1 MDDKDDED
9 FGYLLGEIDTYHFCS
24 PEEIQE
30 ELLRDGFIPT
40 NVLTGNVFSNGQN
53 ALHILLRS
61 RAPIHVLNLL
71 VDKLLY
77 LGVDPRKRNHDGILC
92 TDNNVT
98 YNQIVRKIDFW
109 ILTRYPVVWTD
120 DFIRKNIKRIF
131 TLGYQDYYNEVVNQ
145 NNKIVIEAMNKYYK
159 K

>member
-1 MDDKDDED
+1 MDDED
-9 FGYLLGEIDTYHFCS
+9 DLRYLLGEIDTHRFCS

-53 ALHILLRS
+53 ALHILLKERV
-61 RAPIHVLNLL
+61 PIHVLDVL
-71 VDKLLY
+71 VDKLLH
-77 LGVDPRKRNHDGILC
+77 LGVDPRKRDNDGVLC
-92 TDNNVT
+92 TDGNVT

-109 ILTRYPVVWTD
+109 ILTKYPIVWTD

-131 TLGYQDYYNEVVNQ
+131 TLGYQDYYYEIVNK
-145 NNKIVIEAMNKYYK
+145 NNKIVIEAMNNYYNK
-159 K
+159 

>member
-1 MDDKDDED
+1 MDDDSDDD
-9 FGYLLGEIDTYHFCS
+9 LKYLLGEINGQLICTF
-24 PEEIQE
+24 EEIQE
-30 ELLRDGFIPT
+30 ELLSDGFIPI

-61 RAPIHVLNLL
+61 KLPIHVLDVL
-71 VDKLLY
+71 VDRLLH
-77 LGVDPRKRNHDGILC
+77 LGVDPRKRNNDGILC

-131 TLGYQDYYNEVVNQ
+131 TLGYQDYYYEIVNK
-145 NNKIVIEAMNKYYK
+145 NNKIVIEAMNNYYNK
-159 K
+159 